1 MYIFLLL
8 RLVPYFTVLH
18 NELGLRYI
26 DDRLEG
32 SKPFVRIRTGAG
44 SGAGSAPYGGRGET
58 HRSNKEE
65 REKNL
70 NPDDVS
76 RTCIRTKIKRRSES
90 KHLGSTAQV
99 TGKARNILIMS
110 DMTLHHCFKLIAQC
124 SVPHT
129 SLKEISFF
137 TTTYILYIK
146 LSGCWD

>member
-1 MYIFLLL
+1 MNKTSVRTLRMYIFLLL

-76 RTCIRTKIKRRSES
+76 RTCIRTQNKNEIRIKT
-90 KHLGSTAQV
+90 HLRSTAQV
-99 TGKARNILIMS
+99 TGKATNILILA
-110 DMTLHHCFKLIAQC
+110 DMTLHH
-124 SVPHT
+124 
-129 SLKEISFF
+129 
-137 TTTYILYIK
+137 
-146 LSGCWD
+146 